1 MNASRSILLIENNL
15 DALRYHDIAMSQV
28 NDYIESR
35 TRVGMSFAD
44 AMFDI
49 QSWLG
54 VMSKPY
60 LVEFV
65 AQFDMTMLDLRR
77 SQLY

>member
-1 MNASRSILLIENNL
+1 MNASRSILLIEGKL
-15 DALRYHDIAMSQV
+15 DAARYQDIAMNQISA
-28 NDYIESR
+28 YLESR
-35 TRVGMSFAD
+35 SRVGMSFAD

-65 AQFDMTMLDLRR
+65 AQFGLTMLDLRR
-77 SQLY
+77 SQLN